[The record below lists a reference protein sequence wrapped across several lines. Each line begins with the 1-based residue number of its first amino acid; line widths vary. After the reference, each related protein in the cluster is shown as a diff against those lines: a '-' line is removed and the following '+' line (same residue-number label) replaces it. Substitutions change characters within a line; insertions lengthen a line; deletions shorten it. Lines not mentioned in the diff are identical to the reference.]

1 MEKISKPQNRLESVD
16 SEIRGSRRA
25 RVIGG
30 IAAIAVVAIGGSG
43 WGFNRMGADTAEVG
57 EASSVDSEA
66 LDYGYLPIANMSL
79 SEIVSGDQPAY
90 VYQVETSA
98 IPESEPKPEP
108 EPEAEPP
115 KEPEAEPEP
124 EEKPKDPE
132 PVKEPKP
139 EKKEAPKEMSTLEAA
154 KKFSESDHK
163 YAKCGAIVYGY
174 IEAGYSYEQALGV
187 AGNGVV
193 ESVDCNPRQHQQ
205 PSGPGRG
212 IFQWTKGDRWEGVVR
227 LANERGVSRYD
238 MNVQIDYSLWEL
250 NNTES
255 RAKGMLKDANTVN
268 EAAKAFC
275 NGYERPNPKYAHIDR
290 RQDAAN
296 EIKAEIDKIK
306 NG

>member
-1 MEKISKPQNRLESVD
+1 MDLEKKPAPKPAPKPASKP
-16 SEIRGSRRA
+16 
-25 RVIGG
+25 
-30 IAAIAVVAIGGSG
+30 
-43 WGFNRMGADTAEVG
+43 
-57 EASSVDSEA
+57 
-66 LDYGYLPIANMSL
+66 
-79 SEIVSGDQPAY
+79 
-90 VYQVETSA
+90 
-98 IPESEPKPEP
+98 
-108 EPEAEPP
+108 
-115 KEPEAEPEP
+115 
-124 EEKPKDPE
+124 
-132 PVKEPKP
+132 
-139 EKKEAPKEMSTLEAA
+139 EAPKEMSYLEAA
-154 KKFSESDHK
+154 RKFSESNHK

-193 ESVDCNPRQHQQ
+193 ESVDCNPEQHQQ

-255 RAKGMLKDANTVN
+255 RAKSMLKDANTVN
-268 EAAKAFC
+268 EAVKAFC

-306 NG
+306 KG